1 MHELFL
7 TCWPLRALL
16 SLFLFNFYFPP
27 RAMISS
33 NTEQP
38 LLCFGRRCGALANR
52 EFYSLGTTQVSHQDA
67 ALSSAA
73 LTSFLD
79 LGEHGIMSLP
89 LSEAPS
95 QQSRLQKKSSETMVY
110 FLHRSACTGFHAR
123 GNSIKRC

>member
-1 MHELFL
+1 MSYFL
-7 TCWPLRALL
+7 HAGPLEHCCLC
-16 SLFLFNFYFPP
+16 FLFNFYFPP
-27 RAMISS
+27 RAMISY
-33 NTEQP
+33 NTEQQ
-38 LLCFGRRCGALANR
+38 LLCFGCRCGALANR
-52 EFYSLGTTQVSHQDA
+52 EFYSLGTTQVCQQDA

-95 QQSRLQKKSSETMVY
+95 QQSRLQKKSSETVVY